1 VAVAEAA
8 LVLPSQPASV
18 AAARRFV
25 ITQCSRWK
33 LNAESAE
40 LVVSELVTNAVRY
53 AGGEVTVTL
62 RRNDDHVVISVRD
75 DSPRRPQLMHVGD
88 DATSGRGLSIVD
100 AISLKWDVCLHG
112 DAGEIGKTV
121 WAEIGAEAS

>member
-1 VAVAEAA
+1 MAVAEAA

-25 ITQCSRWK
+25 TTQCLRWQ
-33 LNAESAE
+33 LSAESAE

-62 RRNDDHVVISVRD
+62 RRSGDHLVVAVRD
-75 DSPRRPQLMHVGD
+75 DSPRQPRLMHVGD

-100 AISLKWDVCLHG
+100 AIAVKWDVCLHG
-112 DAGEIGKTV
+112 EDGQVGKTV
-121 WAEIGAEAS
+121 WAEIDAD